1 MTAPLHLLE
10 VRNLAMHFPFRGK
23 IAGDGR
29 GIVRAVDGVSLWV
42 DEGETLG
49 LVGES
54 GCGKSTLARAIVQL
68 YQPTAG
74 EVIFRGEN
82 FAALA
87 GKRLR
92 RARRHI
98 QMIFQDPYSSLN
110 PRMSV
115 AQIIAEPL
123 RNYGET
129 ENLNDRLRELLATVG
144 LDESALGR
152 YPHEFSGGQ
161 RQRIGI
167 ARALALRPALVV
179 ADEPA
184 SALDV
189 SVQAQIINLLRDLQ
203 ARFRLSFL
211 FISHDLSVVS
221 LLSRRVAVMYLGE
234 IVETGLTADLFARPQ
249 HPYTEALLSAV
260 PVPDPQAERS
270 RSRILLSGDVPSP
283 VNKPPAC
290 PFHPRC
296 PYVFG
301 RCRTEKPAMREYA
314 PARFASCHL
323 LDEPSRQPRPR
334 TLSATNP

>member
-1 MTAPLHLLE
+1 
-10 VRNLAMHFPFRGK
+10 MHFLFHGK
-23 IAGDGR
+23 GSGNGR
-29 GIVRAVDGVSLWV
+29 RVVRAVDGVGLWI

-54 GCGKSTLARAIVQL
+54 GCGKSTMARAIVQL
-68 YQPTAG
+68 YRPTAG
-74 EVIFRGEN
+74 EVIFRGQN
-82 FAALA
+82 LAALR
-87 GKRLR
+87 GERLR
-92 RARRHI
+92 QARRHI

-115 AQIIAEPL
+115 AEIIAEPL
-123 RNYGET
+123 RNFGQT
-129 ENLNDRLRELLATVG
+129 QGLDARLRELLATVG
-144 LDESALGR
+144 LDDSALRR

-167 ARALALRPALVV
+167 ARALALHPALVI

-203 ARFRLSFL
+203 ARLRLSYL

-221 LLSRRVAVMYLGE
+221 LLSQRVAVMYLGE
-234 IVETGLTADLFARPQ
+234 IVEVGPTSELFSQPR

-260 PVPDPQAERS
+260 PVPDPKAERT

-283 VNKPPAC
+283 VHKPSGC

-296 PYVFG
+296 PYVFD
-301 RCRTEKPAMREYA
+301 RCRTEKPLLRVQETGNREQGIGN
-314 PARFASCHL
+314 REQGTEGTASWVACHL
-323 LDEPSRQPRPR
+323 LDEPARQPRPGQKK
-334 TLSATNP
+334 

>member
-1 MTAPLHLLE
+1 MTSSSHLLE
-10 VRNLAMHFPFRGK
+10 VRNLAVHFPFH
-23 IAGDGR
+23 GR
-29 GIVRAVDGVSLWV
+29 AAVGGRRVVRAVGGVSFWI

-68 YQPTAG
+68 YKPTAG

-82 FAALA
+82 LAAL
-87 GKRLR
+87 GGERLR
-92 RARRHI
+92 RARRHL

-110 PRMSV
+110 PRMPV
-115 AQIIAEPL
+115 AQILAEPL
-123 RNYGET
+123 RNFGET
-129 ENLNDRLRELLATVG
+129 EALETRLRELLATVG

-189 SVQAQIINLLRDLQ
+189 SVQAQIINLLRELQ

-234 IVETGLTADLFARPQ
+234 IVETGPTADLFSRPQ

-260 PVPDPQAERS
+260 PVPDPRAERS
-270 RSRILLSGDVPSP
+270 RVRILLSGDVPSP

-296 PYVFG
+296 PYVFD
-301 RCRTEKPAMREYA
+301 RCRFEKPALREYEA
-314 PARFASCHL
+314 GRFVACHL
-323 LDEPSRQPRPR
+323 LDEPARRPRPG
-334 TLSATNP
+334 AGKQ

>member
-1 MTAPLHLLE
+1 MTSYSHLLE
-10 VRNLAMHFPFRGK
+10 VHNLAMHFPVHGK
-23 IAGDGR
+23 TLRDGK
-29 GIVRAVDGVSLWV
+29 GVVHAVDGVSFSI

-54 GCGKSTLARAIVQL
+54 GCGKSTLARVIVQL
-68 YQPTAG
+68 YRPTAG
-74 EVIFRGEN
+74 EVIFRGEDL
-82 FAALA
+82 AALN
-87 GKRLR
+87 GTRLR
-92 RARRHI
+92 QSRRHL

-115 AQIIAEPL
+115 AEIIAEPL
-123 RNYGET
+123 RNFGET
-129 ENLNDRLRELLATVG
+129 QRLDSRLRELLATVG
-144 LDESALGR
+144 LDASALAR

-203 ARFRLSFL
+203 ARFRLSLL

-221 LLSRRVAVMYLGE
+221 VLSRRVAVMYLGE
-234 IVETGLTADLFARPQ
+234 IVETGPTAELFSRPQ

-260 PVPDPQAERS
+260 PVPDPKAERA
-270 RSRILLSGDVPSP
+270 RSRIVLAGDVPSP
-283 VNKPPAC
+283 ANKPPAC

-296 PYVFG
+296 PYVFD
-301 RCRTEKPAMREYA
+301 RCRVEKPPLREYEA
-314 PARFASCHL
+314 GRFVACHL
-323 LDEPSRQPRPR
+323 MEEPDLQPRPGAMQ
-334 TLSATNP
+334 T